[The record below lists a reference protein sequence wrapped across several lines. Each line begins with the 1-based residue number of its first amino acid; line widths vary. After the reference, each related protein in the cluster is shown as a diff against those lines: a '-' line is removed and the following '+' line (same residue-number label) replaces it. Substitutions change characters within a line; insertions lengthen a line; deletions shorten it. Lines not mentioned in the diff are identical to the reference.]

1 MRPGTLPPEQMDET
15 AAAAELAGLAAA
27 IAFHDMRYHGE
38 DDPVISDAD
47 YDALVARNR
56 ALEAAFPALVREDS
70 PSLRVGAPAAAGFG
84 KVRHARPMLSMNN
97 GFTDEDIEDFAAR
110 IRRFLSLGEDD
121 ELAFTAEPKIDGLS
135 LSLRYEGGRL
145 VQAATRGDGA
155 EGEDVT
161 ANIRMVD
168 AVPQSL
174 AGSPPQVLEV
184 RGELY
189 MDKADFLALNASQE
203 AAGAKIF
210 ANPRNAAAGSLR
222 QKDPAVTASRKL
234 QFFAYSLGEASAP
247 LADTHMRSLA
257 ALGDMGFSINPLSD
271 RRADVAGLLEQYAAI
286 GAARADLGYDIDG
299 VVYKVDRHDFQ
310 DRLGQVARAPRWA
323 LAHKFPAEQA
333 ETVLNAIDIQVGRTG
348 ALTPVARLQPVTVGG
363 VVVSNATLHNE
374 DEIRRKDIRVGDR
387 VVIQRAGDVI
397 PQVVRVIT
405 EARPAGSTEFAFPD
419 SCPECGA
426 PAIRPEGEA
435 VRRCTNSLEC
445 PAQRLEWLKHFVS
458 RNAFDIEGLG
468 AR

>member
-1 MRPGTLPPEQMDET
+1 MTHQQDDSGAGDPGTIRPGTLPPEQMDET
-15 AAAAELAGLAAA
+15 AAAAELASLAAT
-27 IAFHDMRYHGE
+27 IAFHDTRYHGE

-70 PSLRVGAPAAAGFG
+70 PSLRVGAPATAGFG
-84 KVRHARPMLSMNN
+84 KVRHARPMLSLNN

-222 QKDPAVTASRKL
+222 QKDPAVTASRRL
-234 QFFAYSLGEASAP
+234 RFFAYSLGEASAP

-286 GAARADLGYDIDG
+286 GAARPDLGYDIDG

-405 EARPAGSTEFAFPD
+405 AARPAGSASAHTPRPCESRAP
-419 SCPECGA
+419 SPLPRRSPSLRRPGSRGGCPG
-426 PAIRPEGEA
+426 
-435 VRRCTNSLEC
+435 
-445 PAQRLEWLKHFVS
+445 
-458 RNAFDIEGLG
+458 
-468 AR
+468 

>member
-1 MRPGTLPPEQMDET
+1 
-15 AAAAELAGLAAA
+15 
-27 IAFHDMRYHGE
+27 
-38 DDPVISDAD
+38 
-47 YDALVARNR
+47 
-56 ALEAAFPALVREDS
+56 
-70 PSLRVGAPAAAGFG
+70 
-84 KVRHARPMLSMNN
+84 
-97 GFTDEDIEDFAAR
+97 
-110 IRRFLSLGEDD
+110 
-121 ELAFTAEPKIDGLS
+121 
-135 LSLRYEGGRL
+135 
-145 VQAATRGDGA
+145 
-155 EGEDVT
+155 
-161 ANIRMVD
+161 
-168 AVPQSL
+168 
-174 AGSPPQVLEV
+174 
-184 RGELY
+184 
-189 MDKADFLALNASQE
+189 
-203 AAGAKIF
+203 
-210 ANPRNAAAGSLR
+210 
-222 QKDPAVTASRKL
+222 DPAVTASRKL

-468 AR
+468 ARQIDQFVGLGWIGRPADIFRLGERRDALAELDGYGEVSISNLLAAIEARREIAFERMIFALGIRQVGQATARLLALHFDNPGAMMAALAPDADIEATIADLIAIDQVGDSMAADLVGFFANETNRAAVEDLLAQLSVIPPERPSEDSPVSGKTIVFTGTLSGMSRAEAKARAEGLGAKVSGSVSAKTDYLVAGADAGSKARKAAELGVTVLAEEEWLALISD